1 MKWPVNVSSNYLFD
15 TKQVFSRCDLFDD
28 FPFPQKPVSFHT
40 EGDTCLGIK
49 EQGVACLV

>member
-28 FPFPQKPVSFHT
+28 SLSPRSPLVSTLKGTH
-40 EGDTCLGIK
+40 
-49 EQGVACLV
+49 ASA